1 MEPREL
7 EEKREEVAQEEAT
20 QEQKDYSTPVAY
32 GPNGEPLYAHPIE
45 VNQQGPQ
52 FVHMSR
58 SVDPVKPTLPPEL
71 QQKHDDS
78 VQQYPALNISE
89 QEYVIAEVRR
99 HPLGLL
105 SVVIV
110 TALIVVA
117 VYVIYFLYSVFL
129 GGHSGDTSS
138 IGVNL
143 PTPAM
148 LFVPFLILEA
158 LVILGGFMTSWVYR
172 QNKFYLTNE
181 SVIQEIQTSLFS
193 HDEQTISLANVEDVS
208 FQQNGI
214 FANIFGYGSIRMS
227 TEGDETTYQFTFVA
241 HPKDQAALLNN
252 AVEAFKNGRPVD
264 PNA

>member
-7 EEKREEVAQEEAT
+7 EEKRQEVAEST
-20 QEQKDYSTPVAY
+20 EQQNYDTPVAY

-45 VNQQGPQ
+45 MNQQGPQ

-58 SVDPVKPTLPPEL
+58 AVDPVKPTLSPEL
-71 QQKHDDS
+71 QQKHDES
-78 VQQYPALNISE
+78 VEHYPALNISE

-105 SVVIV
+105 SMVIV
-110 TALIVVA
+110 TAIIAIL
-117 VYVIYFLYSVFL
+117 VYVFYFLYSVFI
-129 GGHSGDTSS
+129 GNNGDSS
-138 IGVNL
+138 SVVVSL

-148 LFVPFLILEA
+148 LFIPFLILEA
-158 LVILGGFMTSWVYR
+158 LIILGGVVSAWVYR

-181 SVIQEIQTSLFS
+181 SVIQEIQTGLFH

-208 FQQNGI
+208 YQQNGI
-214 FANIFGYGSIRMS
+214 FASMFDYGSVRMS

-241 HPKDQAALLNN
+241 RPKDQAALLNN

-264 PNA
+264 PSA